1 MCLQAGVAAMY
12 ARGGTDVAAACEA
25 GAWPLAL
32 APGQNQF
39 TIMVTA
45 PEAAAQARLS
55 LTPCGRS
62 RFQGPVT
69 GISRSRCCR
78 RQFCFRL
85 CSCCA

>member
-12 ARGGTDVAAACEA
+12 ARGGTEVAAACEA

-45 PEAAAQARLS
+45 PEAAAQARLPLPLVDS
-55 LTPCGRS
+55 FVSKVP
-62 RFQGPVT
+62 
-69 GISRSRCCR
+69 
-78 RQFCFRL
+78 
-85 CSCCA
+85 